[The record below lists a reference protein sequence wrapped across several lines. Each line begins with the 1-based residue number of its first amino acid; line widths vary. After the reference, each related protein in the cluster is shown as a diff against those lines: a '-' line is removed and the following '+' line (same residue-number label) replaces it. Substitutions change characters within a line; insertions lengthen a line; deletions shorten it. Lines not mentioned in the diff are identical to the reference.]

1 MGYIERRGVESKG
14 LSDGQRWT
22 KTFHSFRHAA
32 IDNLRNNKTLPS
44 GEYILETHI
53 GIVMGH
59 TKEKLETAQYGQNRS
74 QLELRKDV
82 IETIDF
88 PNVDF
93 AAINWKPI

>member
-1 MGYIERRGVESKG
+1 MSKG
-14 LSDGQRWT
+14 ISDGQKWT
-22 KTFHSFRHAA
+22 KTFHSFRHAV
-32 IDNLRNNKTLPS
+32 IDNLRNNKKLPS

-82 IETIDF
+82 IEAIEF
-88 PNVDF
+88 PKVEF
-93 AAINWKPI
+93 SAIKWKAV